1 MSGFSFGG
9 GGADGKKPT
18 GGFSFGAAPTATTPA
33 AGAAGGTPAFS
44 FGTAATPA
52 ATTTTN
58 TAAPSFS
65 FGTKPASTTTTSSV
79 GGGLF
84 GGAAPA
90 ATPAPAAPA
99 ATGSLFGKPP
109 AAAATTTT
117 AAPAATGGFSFGT
130 AKPAAAAAT
139 TTTTTSTEAAKP
151 ATTGGGL
158 FGAAPAATPT
168 AATPAAPSFSFG
180 AAKPATA
187 TPATGGSGLFG
198 ATPAPAAA
206 AGTTAAPKMGTTTGG
221 VLFGEVPS
229 GGGAP
234 AAATAAATASTPAA
248 PTTTTT
254 TTTAAATATAT
265 ATTSSALV
273 PPPVNLS
280 KPTDLV
286 GKSVGETLQYW
297 NKELAQRTADFKK
310 KAQIIADWDEQIVE
324 RRRELFEMQVDLVN
338 AKSQQDVMERQIRV
352 IEQHQEDTERAL
364 TDMENGVDRLYQQ
377 LGETLDVDRDVS
389 STARLYGL
397 AEQVSS
403 QILHIGNALRDAS
416 KTISRYQAMQEQRG
430 LRKGDGDATR
440 SLVSA
445 LNNQLIALKHI
456 DRQLDG
462 ATNRIEKD
470 RTTTFL
476 K

>member
-1 MSGFSFGG
+1 MSGFSFGAG
-9 GGADGKKPT
+9 GGEAKKPAGA
-18 GGFSFGAAPTATTPA
+18 GGFSFGGAQPTATP
-33 AGAAGGTPAFS
+33 AAGGTPAFS

-52 ATTTTN
+52 ATTTTTSTAAPSFSFGTAATPAATTTTTS

-65 FGTKPASTTTTSSV
+65 FGTKPASTTTTTST

-84 GGAAPA
+84 GAATTATTTTGGGGLFGAAPA
-90 ATPAPAAPA
+90 AAAPAAPA
-99 ATGSLFGKPP
+99 AAAPAAP
-109 AAAATTTT
+109 AAAATTT
-117 AAPAATGGFSFGT
+117 G
-130 AKPAAAAAT
+130 
-139 TTTTTSTEAAKP
+139 
-151 ATTGGGL
+151 GGGL

-180 AAKPATA
+180 AAKPATT
-187 TPATGGSGLFG
+187 TPAAGGSGLFG
-198 ATPAPAAA
+198 AAKPATTTTEAAKPAATGGSLFGAAA
-206 AGTTAAPKMGTTTGG
+206 AP
-221 VLFGEVPS
+221 
-229 GGGAP
+229 
-234 AAATAAATASTPAA
+234 ASTPAA
-248 PTTTTT
+248 PTTTTA
-254 TTTAAATATAT
+254 AAATTT
-265 ATTSSALV
+265 KSTSSALA

-280 KPTDLV
+280 RPTDLV

-397 AEQVSS
+397 AEQVSG
-403 QILHIGNALRDAS
+403 QILQIGNSLRDAS

-445 LNNQLIALKHI
+445 LNNQLSALKHI
-456 DRQLDG
+456 DRQLDL

-470 RTTTFL
+470 RFL
-476 K
+476 SSSK

>member
-1 MSGFSFGG
+1 MSGFSFGAG
-9 GGADGKKPT
+9 GGEAKKPAGA
-18 GGFSFGAAPTATTPA
+18 GGFSFGGAQPTATP
-33 AGAAGGTPAFS
+33 AAGGTPAFS

-52 ATTTTN
+52 ATTTTTSTAAPSFSFGTAAKPAATTTTTS

-65 FGTKPASTTTTSSV
+65 FGTKPASTTTTTST

-84 GGAAPA
+84 GAATTATTTTGGGGLFGAAPA
-90 ATPAPAAPA
+90 AAAPA
-99 ATGSLFGKPP
+99 AP
-109 AAAATTTT
+109 AAAATTT
-117 AAPAATGGFSFGT
+117 G
-130 AKPAAAAAT
+130 
-139 TTTTTSTEAAKP
+139 
-151 ATTGGGL
+151 GGGL

-180 AAKPATA
+180 AAKPATT
-187 TPATGGSGLFG
+187 TPAAGGSGLFG
-198 ATPAPAAA
+198 AAKPATTTTEAAKPAATGGSLFGAAA
-206 AGTTAAPKMGTTTGG
+206 AP
-221 VLFGEVPS
+221 
-229 GGGAP
+229 
-234 AAATAAATASTPAA
+234 ASTPAA
-248 PTTTTT
+248 PTTTTA
-254 TTTAAATATAT
+254 AAATTTKA
-265 ATTSSALV
+265 TSSALA

-280 KPTDLV
+280 RPTDLV

-397 AEQVSS
+397 AEQVSG
-403 QILHIGNALRDAS
+403 QILQIGNSLRDAS

-445 LNNQLIALKHI
+445 LNNQLSALKHI
-456 DRQLDG
+456 DRQLEV

-470 RTTTFL
+470 RF

>member
-1 MSGFSFGG
+1 MSGFSFGAG
-9 GGADGKKPT
+9 GGEAKKPAGA
-18 GGFSFGAAPTATTPA
+18 GGFSFGGALTPA
-33 AGAAGGTPAFS
+33 AGGTAAFSFGTAATPAATTKTTSTAAPSFS

-52 ATTTTN
+52 ATTTTTS

-65 FGTKPASTTTTSSV
+65 FGTKPASTTTTTST

-84 GGAAPA
+84 GAATTATTTTGGGGLFGAAPA
-90 ATPAPAAPA
+90 AAAPA
-99 ATGSLFGKPP
+99 AP
-109 AAAATTTT
+109 AAAATTT
-117 AAPAATGGFSFGT
+117 G
-130 AKPAAAAAT
+130 
-139 TTTTTSTEAAKP
+139 
-151 ATTGGGL
+151 GGGL

-180 AAKPATA
+180 AAKPATT
-187 TPATGGSGLFG
+187 TPAAGGSGLFG
-198 ATPAPAAA
+198 AAKPATTTTEAAKPAATGGSLFGAAA
-206 AGTTAAPKMGTTTGG
+206 AP
-221 VLFGEVPS
+221 
-229 GGGAP
+229 
-234 AAATAAATASTPAA
+234 ASTPAA
-248 PTTTTT
+248 PTTTTA
-254 TTTAAATATAT
+254 AAATTTKA
-265 ATTSSALV
+265 TSSALA

-280 KPTDLV
+280 RPTDLV

-397 AEQVSS
+397 AEQVSG
-403 QILHIGNALRDAS
+403 QILQIGNSLRDAS

-445 LNNQLIALKHI
+445 LNNQLSALKHI
-456 DRQLDG
+456 DRQLDL

-470 RTTTFL
+470 RFL
-476 K
+476 SSSK

>member
-1 MSGFSFGG
+1 MSGFSFGAG
-9 GGADGKKPT
+9 GGEAKKPAGA
-18 GGFSFGAAPTATTPA
+18 GGFSFGGAQPTATPA
-33 AGAAGGTPAFS
+33 AGGTSAFS

-52 ATTTTN
+52 ATTTTSTAAPSFSFGTAATPAATTTTTS

-65 FGTKPASTTTTSSV
+65 FGTKPASTTTTTST

-84 GGAAPA
+84 GAATTATTTTGGGGLLGAAPA
-90 ATPAPAAPA
+90 AAAPA
-99 ATGSLFGKPP
+99 AP
-109 AAAATTTT
+109 AAAATTT
-117 AAPAATGGFSFGT
+117 G
-130 AKPAAAAAT
+130 
-139 TTTTTSTEAAKP
+139 
-151 ATTGGGL
+151 GGGL
-158 FGAAPAATPT
+158 FGVAPAATPT

-180 AAKPATA
+180 AAKPATT
-187 TPATGGSGLFG
+187 TPAAGGSGLFG
-198 ATPAPAAA
+198 AAKPATTTTEAAKPAATGGSLFGAAA
-206 AGTTAAPKMGTTTGG
+206 AP
-221 VLFGEVPS
+221 
-229 GGGAP
+229 
-234 AAATAAATASTPAA
+234 ASTPAA
-248 PTTTTT
+248 PTTTTA
-254 TTTAAATATAT
+254 AAATTTKA
-265 ATTSSALV
+265 TSSALA

-280 KPTDLV
+280 RPTDLV

-397 AEQVSS
+397 AEQVSG
-403 QILHIGNALRDAS
+403 QILQIGNSLRDAS

-445 LNNQLIALKHI
+445 LNNQLSALKHI
-456 DRQLDG
+456 DRQLDL

-470 RTTTFL
+470 RFL
-476 K
+476 SSSK

>member
-1 MSGFSFGG
+1 MSGFSFGAG
-9 GGADGKKPT
+9 GGEAKKPAGA
-18 GGFSFGAAPTATTPA
+18 GGFSFGGAQPTATPA
-33 AGAAGGTPAFS
+33 AGGTSAFS

-52 ATTTTN
+52 ATTTTTS

-65 FGTKPASTTTTSSV
+65 FGTKPASTTTTTST

-84 GGAAPA
+84 GAATTATTTTGGGGLFGAAPA
-90 ATPAPAAPA
+90 AAAA
-99 ATGSLFGKPP
+99 AAP
-109 AAAATTTT
+109 AAAATTT
-117 AAPAATGGFSFGT
+117 G
-130 AKPAAAAAT
+130 
-139 TTTTTSTEAAKP
+139 
-151 ATTGGGL
+151 GGGL

-180 AAKPATA
+180 AAKPATT
-187 TPATGGSGLFG
+187 TPAAGGSGLFG
-198 ATPAPAAA
+198 AAKPATTTTEAAKPAATGGSLFGPAAA
-206 AGTTAAPKMGTTTGG
+206 P
-221 VLFGEVPS
+221 
-229 GGGAP
+229 
-234 AAATAAATASTPAA
+234 ASTPAA
-248 PTTTTT
+248 PTTTTA
-254 TTTAAATATAT
+254 AAATTTKA
-265 ATTSSALV
+265 TSSALA

-280 KPTDLV
+280 RPTDLV

-397 AEQVSS
+397 AEQVSG
-403 QILHIGNALRDAS
+403 QILQIGNSLRDAS

-445 LNNQLIALKHI
+445 LNNQLSALKHI
-456 DRQLDG
+456 DRQLDL

-470 RTTTFL
+470 RFL
-476 K
+476 SSSK

>member
-1 MSGFSFGG
+1 MSGFSFGAG
-9 GGADGKKPT
+9 GGEAKKPAGA
-18 GGFSFGAAPTATTPA
+18 GGFSFGGAQPTATPA
-33 AGAAGGTPAFS
+33 AGGTSAFS

-52 ATTTTN
+52 ATTTTSTAAPSFSFGTAATPAATTTTTS

-65 FGTKPASTTTTSSV
+65 FGTKPASTTTTTST

-84 GGAAPA
+84 GAATTATTTTGGGGLFGAAPPAAAPA
-90 ATPAPAAPA
+90 A
-99 ATGSLFGKPP
+99 P
-109 AAAATTTT
+109 AAAATTT
-117 AAPAATGGFSFGT
+117 G
-130 AKPAAAAAT
+130 
-139 TTTTTSTEAAKP
+139 
-151 ATTGGGL
+151 GGGL
-158 FGAAPAATPT
+158 FGVAPAATPT

-180 AAKPATA
+180 AAKPATT
-187 TPATGGSGLFG
+187 TPAAGGSGLFG
-198 ATPAPAAA
+198 AAKPATTTTEAAKPAATGGSLFGAAA
-206 AGTTAAPKMGTTTGG
+206 AP
-221 VLFGEVPS
+221 
-229 GGGAP
+229 
-234 AAATAAATASTPAA
+234 ASTPAA
-248 PTTTTT
+248 PTTTTA
-254 TTTAAATATAT
+254 AAATTT
-265 ATTSSALV
+265 KSTSSALA

-280 KPTDLV
+280 RPTDLV

-397 AEQVSS
+397 AEQVSG
-403 QILHIGNALRDAS
+403 QILQIGNSLRDAS

-445 LNNQLIALKHI
+445 LNNQLSALKHI
-456 DRQLDG
+456 DRQLDL

-470 RTTTFL
+470 RFL
-476 K
+476 SSSK

>member
-1 MSGFSFGG
+1 MSGFNFGG

-18 GGFSFGAAPTATTPA
+18 GGFSFGAAPTATPA

-117 AAPAATGGFSFGT
+117 ATPAATGGFSFGT

-139 TTTTTSTEAAKP
+139 TTTTTTEAAKP

-187 TPATGGSGLFG
+187 TPAIGGSGLFG

-221 VLFGEVPS
+221 GLFGG

-234 AAATAAATASTPAA
+234 AAATAAATASTPAD

-254 TTTAAATATAT
+254 TTTAAATAT

-445 LNNQLIALKHI
+445 LNNQLSALKHI

>member
-1 MSGFSFGG
+1 MSGFSFGAG
-9 GGADGKKPT
+9 GGEAKKPAGA
-18 GGFSFGAAPTATTPA
+18 GGFSFGGAQPTATPA
-33 AGAAGGTPAFS
+33 AGGTSAFS

-52 ATTTTN
+52 ATTTTSTAAPSFSFGTAASPAATTTTTS

-65 FGTKPASTTTTSSV
+65 FGTKPASTTTTTST

-84 GGAAPA
+84 GAATTATTTTGGGGLFGAAPA
-90 ATPAPAAPA
+90 AAAA
-99 ATGSLFGKPP
+99 AAP
-109 AAAATTTT
+109 AAAATTT
-117 AAPAATGGFSFGT
+117 G
-130 AKPAAAAAT
+130 
-139 TTTTTSTEAAKP
+139 
-151 ATTGGGL
+151 GGGL

-180 AAKPATA
+180 AAKPATT
-187 TPATGGSGLFG
+187 TPAAGGSGLFG
-198 ATPAPAAA
+198 AAKPATTTTEAAKPAATGGSLFGAAA
-206 AGTTAAPKMGTTTGG
+206 AP
-221 VLFGEVPS
+221 
-229 GGGAP
+229 
-234 AAATAAATASTPAA
+234 ASTPAA
-248 PTTTTT
+248 PTTTTA
-254 TTTAAATATAT
+254 AAATTT
-265 ATTSSALV
+265 KSTSSALA

-280 KPTDLV
+280 RPTDLV

-397 AEQVSS
+397 AEQVSG
-403 QILHIGNALRDAS
+403 QILQIGNSLRDAS

-445 LNNQLIALKHI
+445 LNNQLSALKHI
-456 DRQLDG
+456 DRQLDL

-470 RTTTFL
+470 RFL
-476 K
+476 SSSK

>member
-1 MSGFSFGG
+1 MSGFSFGAG
-9 GGADGKKPT
+9 GGEAKKPAGA
-18 GGFSFGAAPTATTPA
+18 GGFSFGGAQPTAATTTTSTAAPS
-33 AGAAGGTPAFS
+33 FS

-52 ATTTTN
+52 ATTTTTS

-65 FGTKPASTTTTSSV
+65 FGTKPASTTTTTST

-84 GGAAPA
+84 GAATTATTTTGGGGLFGAAPA
-90 ATPAPAAPA
+90 AAAPA
-99 ATGSLFGKPP
+99 AP
-109 AAAATTTT
+109 AAAATTT
-117 AAPAATGGFSFGT
+117 G
-130 AKPAAAAAT
+130 
-139 TTTTTSTEAAKP
+139 
-151 ATTGGGL
+151 GGGL

-180 AAKPATA
+180 AAKPATT
-187 TPATGGSGLFG
+187 TPAAGGSGLFG
-198 ATPAPAAA
+198 AAKPATTTTEAAKPASTGGSLFGAAA
-206 AGTTAAPKMGTTTGG
+206 AP
-221 VLFGEVPS
+221 
-229 GGGAP
+229 
-234 AAATAAATASTPAA
+234 ASTPAA
-248 PTTTTT
+248 PTTTTA
-254 TTTAAATATAT
+254 AAATTTKA
-265 ATTSSALV
+265 TSSALA

-280 KPTDLV
+280 RPTDLV

-397 AEQVSS
+397 AEQVSG
-403 QILHIGNALRDAS
+403 QILQIGNSLRDAS

-445 LNNQLIALKHI
+445 LNNQLSALKHI
-456 DRQLDG
+456 DRQLDL

-470 RTTTFL
+470 RFL
-476 K
+476 SSSK

>member
-1 MSGFSFGG
+1 MSGFSFGAG
-9 GGADGKKPT
+9 GGEAKKPAGA
-18 GGFSFGAAPTATTPA
+18 GGFSFGGAQPTATPA
-33 AGAAGGTPAFS
+33 AGGTSAFS

-52 ATTTTN
+52 ATTTTSTAAPSFSFGTAATPAATTTTTS

-65 FGTKPASTTTTSSV
+65 FGTKPASTTTTTST

-84 GGAAPA
+84 GAATTATTTTGGGGLFGAA
-90 ATPAPAAPA
+90 
-99 ATGSLFGKPP
+99 PP
-109 AAAATTTT
+109 AAAA
-117 AAPAATGGFSFGT
+117 AAPAAAAITTG
-130 AKPAAAAAT
+130 
-139 TTTTTSTEAAKP
+139 
-151 ATTGGGL
+151 GGGL

-187 TPATGGSGLFG
+187 TPAAGGSGLFG
-198 ATPAPAAA
+198 AAKPATTTTEAAKPAATGGSLFGAAA
-206 AGTTAAPKMGTTTGG
+206 AP
-221 VLFGEVPS
+221 
-229 GGGAP
+229 
-234 AAATAAATASTPAA
+234 ASTPAA
-248 PTTTTT
+248 PTTTTA
-254 TTTAAATATAT
+254 AAATTTKA
-265 ATTSSALV
+265 TSSALA

-280 KPTDLV
+280 RPTDLV

-397 AEQVSS
+397 AEQVSG
-403 QILHIGNALRDAS
+403 QILQIGNSLRDAS

-445 LNNQLIALKHI
+445 LNNQLSALKHI
-456 DRQLDG
+456 DRQLDL

-470 RTTTFL
+470 RFL
-476 K
+476 SSSK

>member
-1 MSGFSFGG
+1 MSGFNFGG

-18 GGFSFGAAPTATTPA
+18 GGFSFGAAPTATPA

-44 FGTAATPA
+44 FGTAVTPA

-65 FGTKPASTTTTSSV
+65 FGTKPTSTTTTSSV

-117 AAPAATGGFSFGT
+117 ATPAATGGFSFGT

-139 TTTTTSTEAAKP
+139 TTTTTIEAAKP

-221 VLFGEVPS
+221 GLFGG

-254 TTTAAATATAT
+254 TTTAAAIAT

-430 LRKGDGDATR
+430 LRRGDGDATR

-445 LNNQLIALKHI
+445 LNNQLSALKHI

>member
-1 MSGFSFGG
+1 MSGFSFGAG
-9 GGADGKKPT
+9 GGEAKKPAGA
-18 GGFSFGAAPTATTPA
+18 GGFSFGGAQPTATPA
-33 AGAAGGTPAFS
+33 AGGTSAFS

-52 ATTTTN
+52 ATTTTSTAAPSFSFGTAATPAATTTTTS

-65 FGTKPASTTTTSSV
+65 FGTKPASTTTTTST

-84 GGAAPA
+84 GAATTATTTTGGGGLFGAAA
-90 ATPAPAAPA
+90 AAAA
-99 ATGSLFGKPP
+99 AAAP
-109 AAAATTTT
+109 AAAATTT
-117 AAPAATGGFSFGT
+117 G
-130 AKPAAAAAT
+130 
-139 TTTTTSTEAAKP
+139 
-151 ATTGGGL
+151 GGGL

-180 AAKPATA
+180 AAKPATT
-187 TPATGGSGLFG
+187 TPAAGGSGLFG
-198 ATPAPAAA
+198 AAKPATTTTEAAKPAATGGSLFGAAA
-206 AGTTAAPKMGTTTGG
+206 AP
-221 VLFGEVPS
+221 
-229 GGGAP
+229 
-234 AAATAAATASTPAA
+234 ASTPAA
-248 PTTTTT
+248 PTTTTA
-254 TTTAAATATAT
+254 AAATTTKA
-265 ATTSSALV
+265 TSSALA

-280 KPTDLV
+280 RPTDLV

-397 AEQVSS
+397 AEQVSG
-403 QILHIGNALRDAS
+403 QILQIGNSLRDAS

-445 LNNQLIALKHI
+445 LNNQLSALKHI
-456 DRQLDG
+456 DRQLDL

-470 RTTTFL
+470 RFL
-476 K
+476 SSSK

>member
-1 MSGFSFGG
+1 MSGFSFGAG
-9 GGADGKKPT
+9 GGEAKKPAGA
-18 GGFSFGAAPTATTPA
+18 GGFSFRGAQPTATP
-33 AGAAGGTPAFS
+33 AAGGTPAFLFGTAATPAATTTTSTAAPSFS

-52 ATTTTN
+52 ATTTTTS

-65 FGTKPASTTTTSSV
+65 FGTKPASTTTT

-84 GGAAPA
+84 GA
-90 ATPAPAAPA
+90 AT
-99 ATGSLFGKPP
+99 T
-109 AAAATTTT
+109 ATTTT
-117 AAPAATGGFSFGT
+117 G
-130 AKPAAAAAT
+130 
-139 TTTTTSTEAAKP
+139 
-151 ATTGGGL
+151 GGGL
-158 FGAAPAATPT
+158 FGAAPAA
-168 AATPAAPSFSFG
+168 APAAPAAAATTTGRGGLFAAGGSGLFG
-180 AAKPATA
+180 AAKPATTTTEA
-187 TPATGGSGLFG
+187 AKPAATGGSLFG
-198 ATPAPAAA
+198 PAAA
-206 AGTTAAPKMGTTTGG
+206 P
-221 VLFGEVPS
+221 
-229 GGGAP
+229 
-234 AAATAAATASTPAA
+234 ASTPAA
-248 PTTTTT
+248 PTTTTAA
-254 TTTAAATATAT
+254 AAATTTKA
-265 ATTSSALV
+265 TSSALA

-280 KPTDLV
+280 RPTDLV

-397 AEQVSS
+397 AEQVSG
-403 QILHIGNALRDAS
+403 QILQIGNSLRDAS

-445 LNNQLIALKHI
+445 LNNQLSALKHI
-456 DRQLDG
+456 DRQLDL

-470 RTTTFL
+470 RFL
-476 K
+476 SSSK

>member
-1 MSGFSFGG
+1 MSGFSFGAG
-9 GGADGKKPT
+9 GGEAKKPAGA
-18 GGFSFGAAPTATTPA
+18 GGFSFGGAQPTATP
-33 AGAAGGTPAFS
+33 AAGGTPAFS

-52 ATTTTN
+52 ATTTTTSTAAPSFSFGTAATPAATTTTTS

-65 FGTKPASTTTTSSV
+65 FGTKPASTTTTTST

-84 GGAAPA
+84 GAATTATTTTGGGGLFGAAPA
-90 ATPAPAAPA
+90 AAAPA
-99 ATGSLFGKPP
+99 AP
-109 AAAATTTT
+109 AAAATTT
-117 AAPAATGGFSFGT
+117 G
-130 AKPAAAAAT
+130 
-139 TTTTTSTEAAKP
+139 
-151 ATTGGGL
+151 GGGL

-180 AAKPATA
+180 AAKPATT
-187 TPATGGSGLFG
+187 TPAAGGSGLFG
-198 ATPAPAAA
+198 AAKPATTTTEAAKPAATGGSLFGAAA
-206 AGTTAAPKMGTTTGG
+206 AP
-221 VLFGEVPS
+221 
-229 GGGAP
+229 
-234 AAATAAATASTPAA
+234 ASTPAA
-248 PTTTTT
+248 PTTTTA
-254 TTTAAATATAT
+254 AAATTTKA
-265 ATTSSALV
+265 TSSALA

-280 KPTDLV
+280 RPTDLV

-352 IEQHQEDTERAL
+352 IEQHQEDIERAL

-397 AEQVSS
+397 AEQVSG
-403 QILHIGNALRDAS
+403 QILQIGNSLRDAS

-445 LNNQLIALKHI
+445 LNNQLSALKHI
-456 DRQLDG
+456 DRQLDL

-470 RTTTFL
+470 RFL
-476 K
+476 SSSK

>member
-1 MSGFSFGG
+1 MSGFNFGG

-18 GGFSFGAAPTATTPA
+18 GGFSFGAAPTATPA

-44 FGTAATPA
+44 FGTAAAPA

-65 FGTKPASTTTTSSV
+65 FGTKPTSTTTTSSV

-117 AAPAATGGFSFGT
+117 ATPAATGGFSFGT

-139 TTTTTSTEAAKP
+139 TTTTTTEAAKP

-187 TPATGGSGLFG
+187 TPAIGGSGLFG

-221 VLFGEVPS
+221 GLFGG

-234 AAATAAATASTPAA
+234 AAATAAATASTPAD

-254 TTTAAATATAT
+254 TTTAAATAT

-430 LRKGDGDATR
+430 LRRGDGDATR

-445 LNNQLIALKHI
+445 LNNQLSALKHI

>member
-1 MSGFSFGG
+1 MSGFSFGAG
-9 GGADGKKPT
+9 GGEAKKPAGA
-18 GGFSFGAAPTATTPA
+18 GGFSFGGAQPTATPA
-33 AGAAGGTPAFS
+33 AGGTSAFS

-52 ATTTTN
+52 ATTTTSTAAPSFSFGTAATPAATTTTTS

-65 FGTKPASTTTTSSV
+65 FGTKPASTTTTTST

-84 GGAAPA
+84 GAATTATTTTGGGGLFGAAPA
-90 ATPAPAAPA
+90 AAAA
-99 ATGSLFGKPP
+99 AAP
-109 AAAATTTT
+109 AAAATTT
-117 AAPAATGGFSFGT
+117 G
-130 AKPAAAAAT
+130 
-139 TTTTTSTEAAKP
+139 
-151 ATTGGGL
+151 GGGL

-180 AAKPATA
+180 AAKPATT
-187 TPATGGSGLFG
+187 TPAAGGSGLFG
-198 ATPAPAAA
+198 AAKPATTTTEAAKPAATGGSLFGAAA
-206 AGTTAAPKMGTTTGG
+206 AP
-221 VLFGEVPS
+221 
-229 GGGAP
+229 
-234 AAATAAATASTPAA
+234 ASTPAA
-248 PTTTTT
+248 PTTTTA
-254 TTTAAATATAT
+254 AAATTT
-265 ATTSSALV
+265 KSTSSALA

-280 KPTDLV
+280 RPTDLV

-397 AEQVSS
+397 AEQVSG
-403 QILHIGNALRDAS
+403 QILQIGNSLRDAS

-445 LNNQLIALKHI
+445 LNNQLSALKHI
-456 DRQLDG
+456 DRQLDL

-470 RTTTFL
+470 RFL
-476 K
+476 SSSK

>member
-1 MSGFSFGG
+1 MSGFSFGAG
-9 GGADGKKPT
+9 GGEAKKPAGA
-18 GGFSFGAAPTATTPA
+18 GGFSFGGAQPTATPA
-33 AGAAGGTPAFS
+33 AGGTAAFSFGTAATPAATTKTTSTAAPSFS

-52 ATTTTN
+52 ATTTTTS

-65 FGTKPASTTTTSSV
+65 FGTKPASTTTTTST

-84 GGAAPA
+84 GAATTATTTTGGGGLFGAAPA
-90 ATPAPAAPA
+90 AAAPA
-99 ATGSLFGKPP
+99 AP
-109 AAAATTTT
+109 AAAATTT
-117 AAPAATGGFSFGT
+117 G
-130 AKPAAAAAT
+130 
-139 TTTTTSTEAAKP
+139 
-151 ATTGGGL
+151 GGGL

-180 AAKPATA
+180 AAKPATT
-187 TPATGGSGLFG
+187 TPAAGGSGLFG
-198 ATPAPAAA
+198 AAKPATTTTEAAKPAATGGSLFGAAA
-206 AGTTAAPKMGTTTGG
+206 AP
-221 VLFGEVPS
+221 
-229 GGGAP
+229 
-234 AAATAAATASTPAA
+234 ASTPAA
-248 PTTTTT
+248 PTTTTA
-254 TTTAAATATAT
+254 AAATTTKA
-265 ATTSSALV
+265 TSSALA

-280 KPTDLV
+280 RPTDLV

-397 AEQVSS
+397 AEQVSG
-403 QILHIGNALRDAS
+403 QILQIGNSLRDAS

-445 LNNQLIALKHI
+445 LNNQLSALKHI
-456 DRQLDG
+456 DRQLDL

-470 RTTTFL
+470 RFL
-476 K
+476 SSSK

>member
-1 MSGFSFGG
+1 MSGFSFGAG
-9 GGADGKKPT
+9 GGEAKKPAGA
-18 GGFSFGAAPTATTPA
+18 GGFSFGGAQPTATPA
-33 AGAAGGTPAFS
+33 AGGTSAFS

-52 ATTTTN
+52 ATTTTSTAAPSFSFGTAATPAATTTTTS

-65 FGTKPASTTTTSSV
+65 FGTKPASTTTTTST

-84 GGAAPA
+84 GAATTATTTTGGGGLFGAAPA
-90 ATPAPAAPA
+90 AAAPA
-99 ATGSLFGKPP
+99 AP
-109 AAAATTTT
+109 AAAATTT
-117 AAPAATGGFSFGT
+117 G
-130 AKPAAAAAT
+130 
-139 TTTTTSTEAAKP
+139 
-151 ATTGGGL
+151 GGGL

-180 AAKPATA
+180 AAKPATT
-187 TPATGGSGLFG
+187 TPAAEGSGLFG
-198 ATPAPAAA
+198 AAKPATTTTEAAKPAATGGSLFGAAA
-206 AGTTAAPKMGTTTGG
+206 AP
-221 VLFGEVPS
+221 
-229 GGGAP
+229 
-234 AAATAAATASTPAA
+234 ASTPAA
-248 PTTTTT
+248 PTTTTA
-254 TTTAAATATAT
+254 AAATTT
-265 ATTSSALV
+265 KSTSSALA

-280 KPTDLV
+280 RPTDLV

-397 AEQVSS
+397 AEQVSG
-403 QILHIGNALRDAS
+403 QILQIGNSLRDAS

-445 LNNQLIALKHI
+445 LNNQLSALKHI
-456 DRQLDG
+456 DRQLDL

-470 RTTTFL
+470 RFL
-476 K
+476 SSSK

>member
-1 MSGFSFGG
+1 MSGFSFGAG
-9 GGADGKKPT
+9 GGEAKKPAGA
-18 GGFSFGAAPTATTPA
+18 GGFSFGAQPTATP
-33 AGAAGGTPAFS
+33 AAGGTPAFS

-52 ATTTTN
+52 ATTTTTS

-65 FGTKPASTTTTSSV
+65 FGTKPASTTTTTST

-84 GGAAPA
+84 GAGTTATTTTGGGGLFGAAPA
-90 ATPAPAAPA
+90 AAPAA
-99 ATGSLFGKPP
+99 P
-109 AAAATTTT
+109 AAAATTT
-117 AAPAATGGFSFGT
+117 G
-130 AKPAAAAAT
+130 
-139 TTTTTSTEAAKP
+139 
-151 ATTGGGL
+151 GGGL

-180 AAKPATA
+180 AAKPATT
-187 TPATGGSGLFG
+187 TPAAGGSGLFG
-198 ATPAPAAA
+198 AAKPATTTTEAAKPAATGGGLFGAAA
-206 AGTTAAPKMGTTTGG
+206 AP
-221 VLFGEVPS
+221 
-229 GGGAP
+229 
-234 AAATAAATASTPAA
+234 ASTPAA
-248 PTTTTT
+248 PTTTTA
-254 TTTAAATATAT
+254 AAATTTKA
-265 ATTSSALV
+265 TSSALA

-280 KPTDLV
+280 RPTDLV

-352 IEQHQEDTERAL
+352 IEQHQEDSERAL

-397 AEQVSS
+397 AEQVSGH
-403 QILHIGNALRDAS
+403 ILQIGNSLRDAS
-416 KTISRYQAMQEQRG
+416 KTISRYQAMHEQRG

-445 LNNQLIALKHI
+445 LNNQLSALKHI
-456 DRQLDG
+456 DRQLDL

-470 RTTTFL
+470 RFL
-476 K
+476 SS

>member
-1 MSGFSFGG
+1 MSGFSFGAG
-9 GGADGKKPT
+9 GGEAKKPAGA
-18 GGFSFGAAPTATTPA
+18 GGFSFGGAQPTATP
-33 AGAAGGTPAFS
+33 AAGGTPAFS

-52 ATTTTN
+52 ATTTTTSTAAPSFSFGTAATPAATTTTTS

-65 FGTKPASTTTTSSV
+65 FGTKPASTTTTTST

-84 GGAAPA
+84 GAATTATTTTGGGGLFGAAPA
-90 ATPAPAAPA
+90 AAAPA
-99 ATGSLFGKPP
+99 AP
-109 AAAATTTT
+109 AAAATTT
-117 AAPAATGGFSFGT
+117 G
-130 AKPAAAAAT
+130 
-139 TTTTTSTEAAKP
+139 
-151 ATTGGGL
+151 GGGL

-180 AAKPATA
+180 AAKPATT
-187 TPATGGSGLFG
+187 TPAAGGSGLFG
-198 ATPAPAAA
+198 AAKPATTTTEAAKPAATGGSLFGAAA
-206 AGTTAAPKMGTTTGG
+206 AP
-221 VLFGEVPS
+221 
-229 GGGAP
+229 
-234 AAATAAATASTPAA
+234 ASTPAA
-248 PTTTTT
+248 PTTTTA
-254 TTTAAATATAT
+254 AAATTT
-265 ATTSSALV
+265 KSTSSALA

-280 KPTDLV
+280 RPTDLV

-397 AEQVSS
+397 AEQVSG
-403 QILHIGNALRDAS
+403 QILQIGNSLRDAS

-445 LNNQLIALKHI
+445 LNNQLSALKHI
-456 DRQLDG
+456 DRQLDL

-470 RTTTFL
+470 RFL
-476 K
+476 SSSK

>member
-1 MSGFSFGG
+1 MSGFSFGAG
-9 GGADGKKPT
+9 GGEAKKPAGA
-18 GGFSFGAAPTATTPA
+18 GGFSFGGAQPTATP
-33 AGAAGGTPAFS
+33 AAGGTPAFL

-52 ATTTTN
+52 ATTTTTS

-65 FGTKPASTTTTSSV
+65 FGTKPASTTTTTST

-84 GGAAPA
+84 GAATTATTTTGGGGLFGAAPA
-90 ATPAPAAPA
+90 AAPAAPA
-99 ATGSLFGKPP
+99 A
-109 AAAATTTT
+109 AAI
-117 AAPAATGGFSFGT
+117 
-130 AKPAAAAAT
+130 
-139 TTTTTSTEAAKP
+139 
-151 ATTGGGL
+151 TTGRGGL

-180 AAKPATA
+180 AAKPATT
-187 TPATGGSGLFG
+187 TPAAGGSGLFG
-198 ATPAPAAA
+198 AAKPATTTTEAAKPAATGGSLFGPAAA
-206 AGTTAAPKMGTTTGG
+206 P
-221 VLFGEVPS
+221 
-229 GGGAP
+229 
-234 AAATAAATASTPAA
+234 ASTPAA
-248 PTTTTT
+248 PTTTTAA
-254 TTTAAATATAT
+254 AAATTTKA
-265 ATTSSALV
+265 TSSALA

-280 KPTDLV
+280 RPTDLV

-310 KAQIIADWDEQIVE
+310 KAQIIADWDEQVVE

-397 AEQVSS
+397 AEQVSG
-403 QILHIGNALRDAS
+403 QILQIGNSLRDAS

-445 LNNQLIALKHI
+445 LNNQLSALKHI
-456 DRQLDG
+456 DRQLDL

-470 RTTTFL
+470 RFL
-476 K
+476 SSSK

>member
-1 MSGFSFGG
+1 MSGFSFGAG
-9 GGADGKKPT
+9 GGEAKKPAGA
-18 GGFSFGAAPTATTPA
+18 GGFSFGGAQPTATPA
-33 AGAAGGTPAFS
+33 AGGTSAFS

-52 ATTTTN
+52 ATTTTSTAAPSFSFGTAATPAATTTTTS

-65 FGTKPASTTTTSSV
+65 FGTKPASTTTTTST

-84 GGAAPA
+84 GAATTATTTTGGGGLFGAAPA
-90 ATPAPAAPA
+90 AAAPA
-99 ATGSLFGKPP
+99 AP
-109 AAAATTTT
+109 AAAATTT
-117 AAPAATGGFSFGT
+117 G
-130 AKPAAAAAT
+130 
-139 TTTTTSTEAAKP
+139 
-151 ATTGGGL
+151 GGGL

-180 AAKPATA
+180 AAKPATT
-187 TPATGGSGLFG
+187 TPAAGGSGLFG
-198 ATPAPAAA
+198 AAKPATTTTEAAKLAATGGSLFGAAA
-206 AGTTAAPKMGTTTGG
+206 AP
-221 VLFGEVPS
+221 
-229 GGGAP
+229 
-234 AAATAAATASTPAA
+234 ASTPAA
-248 PTTTTT
+248 PTTTTA
-254 TTTAAATATAT
+254 AAATTT
-265 ATTSSALV
+265 KSTSSALA

-280 KPTDLV
+280 RPTDLV

-397 AEQVSS
+397 AEQVSG
-403 QILHIGNALRDAS
+403 QILQIGNSLRDAS

-445 LNNQLIALKHI
+445 LNNQLSALKHI
-456 DRQLDG
+456 DRQLDL

-470 RTTTFL
+470 RFL
-476 K
+476 SSSK

>member
-1 MSGFSFGG
+1 MSGFSFGAG
-9 GGADGKKPT
+9 GGEAKKPAGA
-18 GGFSFGAAPTATTPA
+18 GGFSFGGAQPTATPA
-33 AGAAGGTPAFS
+33 AGGTSAFS

-52 ATTTTN
+52 ATTTTSTAAPSFSFGTAATPAATTTTTS

-65 FGTKPASTTTTSSV
+65 FGTKPASTTTTTST

-84 GGAAPA
+84 GAATTATTTTGGGGLFGAAAPA
-90 ATPAPAAPA
+90 AAPAA
-99 ATGSLFGKPP
+99 P
-109 AAAATTTT
+109 AAAATTT
-117 AAPAATGGFSFGT
+117 G
-130 AKPAAAAAT
+130 
-139 TTTTTSTEAAKP
+139 
-151 ATTGGGL
+151 GGGL

-180 AAKPATA
+180 AAKPATT
-187 TPATGGSGLFG
+187 TPAAGGSGLFG
-198 ATPAPAAA
+198 AAKPATTTTEAAKPAATGGSLFGAAA
-206 AGTTAAPKMGTTTGG
+206 AP
-221 VLFGEVPS
+221 
-229 GGGAP
+229 
-234 AAATAAATASTPAA
+234 ASTPAA
-248 PTTTTT
+248 PTTTTA
-254 TTTAAATATAT
+254 AAATTTKA
-265 ATTSSALV
+265 TSSALA

-280 KPTDLV
+280 RPTDLV

-397 AEQVSS
+397 AEQVSG
-403 QILHIGNALRDAS
+403 QILQIGNSLRDAS

-445 LNNQLIALKHI
+445 LNNQLSALKHI
-456 DRQLDG
+456 DRQLDL

-470 RTTTFL
+470 RFL
-476 K
+476 SSSK

>member
-1 MSGFSFGG
+1 MSGFSFGAG
-9 GGADGKKPT
+9 GGEAKKPAGA
-18 GGFSFGAAPTATTPA
+18 GGFSFGGAQPTATPA
-33 AGAAGGTPAFS
+33 AGGTSAFS

-52 ATTTTN
+52 ATTTTSTAAPSFSFGTAATPAATTTTTS

-65 FGTKPASTTTTSSV
+65 FGTKPASTTTTTST

-84 GGAAPA
+84 GAATTATTTTGGGGLFGAAPA
-90 ATPAPAAPA
+90 AAAPA
-99 ATGSLFGKPP
+99 AP
-109 AAAATTTT
+109 AAAATTT
-117 AAPAATGGFSFGT
+117 G
-130 AKPAAAAAT
+130 
-139 TTTTTSTEAAKP
+139 
-151 ATTGGGL
+151 GGGL

-180 AAKPATA
+180 AAKPATT
-187 TPATGGSGLFG
+187 TPAAGGSGLFG
-198 ATPAPAAA
+198 AAKPATTTTEAAKLAATGGSLFGAAA
-206 AGTTAAPKMGTTTGG
+206 AP
-221 VLFGEVPS
+221 
-229 GGGAP
+229 
-234 AAATAAATASTPAA
+234 ASTPAA
-248 PTTTTT
+248 PTTTTA
-254 TTTAAATATAT
+254 AAATTTKA
-265 ATTSSALV
+265 TSSALA

-280 KPTDLV
+280 RPTDLV

-397 AEQVSS
+397 AEQVSG
-403 QILHIGNALRDAS
+403 QILQIGNSLRDAS

-445 LNNQLIALKHI
+445 LNNQLSALKHI
-456 DRQLDG
+456 DRQLDL

-470 RTTTFL
+470 RFL
-476 K
+476 SSSK

>member
-1 MSGFSFGG
+1 MSGFNFGG

-18 GGFSFGAAPTATTPA
+18 GGFSFGAAPTATPA

-65 FGTKPASTTTTSSV
+65 FGTKPTSTTTTSSV

-117 AAPAATGGFSFGT
+117 ATPAATGGFSFGT

-139 TTTTTSTEAAKP
+139 TTTMTTEAAKP

-198 ATPAPAAA
+198 ATPTPAAA

-221 VLFGEVPS
+221 GLFGG

-234 AAATAAATASTPAA
+234 AAATAAATASTPAD

-254 TTTAAATATAT
+254 TTTAAATAT

-430 LRKGDGDATR
+430 LRRGDGDATR

-445 LNNQLIALKHI
+445 LNNQLSALKHI

>member
-1 MSGFSFGG
+1 MSGFSFGAG
-9 GGADGKKPT
+9 GGEAKKPAGA
-18 GGFSFGAAPTATTPA
+18 GGFSFGGAQPTA
-33 AGAAGGTPAFS
+33 TPAFS

-52 ATTTTN
+52 ATTTTSTAAPSFSFGTAATPAATTTTTS

-65 FGTKPASTTTTSSV
+65 FGTKPASTTTTTST

-84 GGAAPA
+84 GAATTATTTTGGGGLFGAAPA
-90 ATPAPAAPA
+90 AAAPA
-99 ATGSLFGKPP
+99 AP
-109 AAAATTTT
+109 AAAATTT
-117 AAPAATGGFSFGT
+117 G
-130 AKPAAAAAT
+130 
-139 TTTTTSTEAAKP
+139 
-151 ATTGGGL
+151 GGGL

-180 AAKPATA
+180 AAKPATT
-187 TPATGGSGLFG
+187 TPAAGGSGLFG
-198 ATPAPAAA
+198 AAKPATTTTEAAKPAATGGSLFGAAA
-206 AGTTAAPKMGTTTGG
+206 AP
-221 VLFGEVPS
+221 
-229 GGGAP
+229 
-234 AAATAAATASTPAA
+234 ASTPAA
-248 PTTTTT
+248 PTTTTA
-254 TTTAAATATAT
+254 AAATTTKA
-265 ATTSSALV
+265 TSSALA

-280 KPTDLV
+280 RPTDLV

-397 AEQVSS
+397 AEQVSG
-403 QILHIGNALRDAS
+403 QILQIGNSLRDAS

-445 LNNQLIALKHI
+445 LNNQLSALKHI
-456 DRQLDG
+456 DRQLDL

-470 RTTTFL
+470 RFL
-476 K
+476 SSSK

>member
-1 MSGFSFGG
+1 MSGFSFGAG
-9 GGADGKKPT
+9 GGEAKKPAGA
-18 GGFSFGAAPTATTPA
+18 GGFSFGGAQPTATPA
-33 AGAAGGTPAFS
+33 AGGTSAFS

-52 ATTTTN
+52 ATTTTSP
-58 TAAPSFS
+58 AAPSFS
-65 FGTKPASTTTTSSV
+65 FGTAATPAATTTTTSTAAPSFSFETKPASTTTTTST

-84 GGAAPA
+84 GAATTATTTTGGGGLFGAAPA
-90 ATPAPAAPA
+90 AAAA
-99 ATGSLFGKPP
+99 AP
-109 AAAATTTT
+109 AAAATTT
-117 AAPAATGGFSFGT
+117 G
-130 AKPAAAAAT
+130 
-139 TTTTTSTEAAKP
+139 
-151 ATTGGGL
+151 GGGL

-180 AAKPATA
+180 AAKPATT
-187 TPATGGSGLFG
+187 TPAAGGSGLFG
-198 ATPAPAAA
+198 AAKPATTTTEAAKPAATGGSLFGAAA
-206 AGTTAAPKMGTTTGG
+206 AP
-221 VLFGEVPS
+221 
-229 GGGAP
+229 
-234 AAATAAATASTPAA
+234 ASTPAA
-248 PTTTTT
+248 PTTTTA
-254 TTTAAATATAT
+254 AAATTTKA
-265 ATTSSALV
+265 TSSALA

-280 KPTDLV
+280 RPTDLV

-397 AEQVSS
+397 AEQVSG
-403 QILHIGNALRDAS
+403 QILQIGNSLRDAS

-445 LNNQLIALKHI
+445 LNNQLSALKHI
-456 DRQLDG
+456 DRQLDL

-470 RTTTFL
+470 RFL
-476 K
+476 SSSK

>member
-1 MSGFSFGG
+1 MSGFNFGG

-18 GGFSFGAAPTATTPA
+18 GGFSFGAAPTATPA

-65 FGTKPASTTTTSSV
+65 FGTKPTSTTTTSSV

-117 AAPAATGGFSFGT
+117 ATPAATGGFSFGT

-139 TTTTTSTEAAKP
+139 TTTTTTEAAKP

-221 VLFGEVPS
+221 GLFGG

-234 AAATAAATASTPAA
+234 AAATAAATASTPAD

-254 TTTAAATATAT
+254 TTTAAATAT

-430 LRKGDGDATR
+430 LRRGDGDATR

-445 LNNQLIALKHI
+445 LNNQLSALKHI

>member
-1 MSGFSFGG
+1 MSGFSFGAG
-9 GGADGKKPT
+9 GGEAKKPAGA
-18 GGFSFGAAPTATTPA
+18 GGFSFGGAQPTATPA
-33 AGAAGGTPAFS
+33 AGGTSAFS

-52 ATTTTN
+52 ATTTTSTAAPSFSFGTAATPAATTTTTS

-65 FGTKPASTTTTSSV
+65 FGTKPASTTTTTST

-84 GGAAPA
+84 GAATTATTTTGGGGLFGAAPA
-90 ATPAPAAPA
+90 AAAPA
-99 ATGSLFGKPP
+99 AP
-109 AAAATTTT
+109 AAAATTT
-117 AAPAATGGFSFGT
+117 G
-130 AKPAAAAAT
+130 
-139 TTTTTSTEAAKP
+139 
-151 ATTGGGL
+151 GGGL

-180 AAKPATA
+180 AAKPATT
-187 TPATGGSGLFG
+187 TPAAGGSGLFG
-198 ATPAPAAA
+198 AAKPATTTTEAAKPASTGGSLFGAAA
-206 AGTTAAPKMGTTTGG
+206 AP
-221 VLFGEVPS
+221 
-229 GGGAP
+229 
-234 AAATAAATASTPAA
+234 ASTPAA
-248 PTTTTT
+248 PTTTTA
-254 TTTAAATATAT
+254 AAATTTKA
-265 ATTSSALV
+265 TSSALA

-280 KPTDLV
+280 RPTDLV

-397 AEQVSS
+397 AEQVSG
-403 QILHIGNALRDAS
+403 QILQIGNSLRDAS

-445 LNNQLIALKHI
+445 LNNQLSALKHI
-456 DRQLDG
+456 DRQLDL

-470 RTTTFL
+470 RFL
-476 K
+476 SSSK

>member
-1 MSGFSFGG
+1 M
-9 GGADGKKPT
+9 DGRQTLACNVQLHMLPQ
-18 GGFSFGAAPTATTPA
+18 
-33 AGAAGGTPAFS
+33 
-44 FGTAATPA
+44 
-52 ATTTTN
+52 
-58 TAAPSFS
+58 
-65 FGTKPASTTTTSSV
+65 STLSQLT
-79 GGGLF
+79 
-84 GGAAPA
+84 
-90 ATPAPAAPA
+90 
-99 ATGSLFGKPP
+99 
-109 AAAATTTT
+109 
-117 AAPAATGGFSFGT
+117 
-130 AKPAAAAAT
+130 
-139 TTTTTSTEAAKP
+139 
-151 ATTGGGL
+151 
-158 FGAAPAATPT
+158 
-168 AATPAAPSFSFG
+168 ATPAAPSFSFG
-180 AAKPATA
+180 AAKPATE
-187 TPATGGSGLFG
+187 TPAAGGSGLFG
-198 ATPAPAAA
+198 AAKPAATGGGLFGAAA
-206 AGTTAAPKMGTTTGG
+206 AP
-221 VLFGEVPS
+221 
-229 GGGAP
+229 
-234 AAATAAATASTPAA
+234 ASTPAA
-248 PTTTTT
+248 PTTTTA
-254 TTTAAATATAT
+254 AAATT
-265 ATTSSALV
+265 TTSSALA

-397 AEQVSS
+397 AEQVSG
-403 QILHIGNALRDAS
+403 QILQIGNSLRDAS

-445 LNNQLIALKHI
+445 LNNQLSALKHI
-456 DRQLDG
+456 DRQLEV

-470 RTTTFL
+470 RFN

>member
-1 MSGFSFGG
+1 MSGFSFGAG
-9 GGADGKKPT
+9 GGEAKKPAGA
-18 GGFSFGAAPTATTPA
+18 GGFSFGGAQPTATP
-33 AGAAGGTPAFS
+33 AAGGTPAFS

-52 ATTTTN
+52 ATTTTTSTAAPSSSFGTAATPAATTTTTS

-65 FGTKPASTTTTSSV
+65 FGTKPASTTTTTST

-84 GGAAPA
+84 GAATTATTTTGGGGLFGAAPA
-90 ATPAPAAPA
+90 AAAPAAPA
-99 ATGSLFGKPP
+99 AAAPAAP
-109 AAAATTTT
+109 AAAATTT
-117 AAPAATGGFSFGT
+117 G
-130 AKPAAAAAT
+130 
-139 TTTTTSTEAAKP
+139 
-151 ATTGGGL
+151 GGGL

-180 AAKPATA
+180 AAKPATT
-187 TPATGGSGLFG
+187 TPAAGGSGLFG
-198 ATPAPAAA
+198 AAKPATTTTEAAKPAATGGSLFGAAA
-206 AGTTAAPKMGTTTGG
+206 AP
-221 VLFGEVPS
+221 
-229 GGGAP
+229 
-234 AAATAAATASTPAA
+234 ASTPAA
-248 PTTTTT
+248 PTTTTA
-254 TTTAAATATAT
+254 AAATTTKA
-265 ATTSSALV
+265 TSSALA

-280 KPTDLV
+280 RPTDLV

-397 AEQVSS
+397 AEQVSG
-403 QILHIGNALRDAS
+403 QILQIGNSLRDAS

-445 LNNQLIALKHI
+445 LNNQLSALKHI
-456 DRQLDG
+456 DRQLDL

-470 RTTTFL
+470 RFL
-476 K
+476 SSSK

>member
-1 MSGFSFGG
+1 MSGFSFGAG
-9 GGADGKKPT
+9 GGEAKKPAGA
-18 GGFSFGAAPTATTPA
+18 GGFSFGGAQPTATPA
-33 AGAAGGTPAFS
+33 AGGTSAFS

-52 ATTTTN
+52 ATTTTSTAAPSFSFGTAATPAATTTTTS

-65 FGTKPASTTTTSSV
+65 FGTKPASTTTTTST

-84 GGAAPA
+84 GAATTATTTTGGGGLFGAAPA
-90 ATPAPAAPA
+90 A
-99 ATGSLFGKPP
+99 P
-109 AAAATTTT
+109 AAAATTT
-117 AAPAATGGFSFGT
+117 G
-130 AKPAAAAAT
+130 
-139 TTTTTSTEAAKP
+139 
-151 ATTGGGL
+151 GGGL

-180 AAKPATA
+180 AAKPATT
-187 TPATGGSGLFG
+187 TPAAGGSGLFG
-198 ATPAPAAA
+198 AAKPATTTTEAAKPAATGGSLFGAAA
-206 AGTTAAPKMGTTTGG
+206 AP
-221 VLFGEVPS
+221 
-229 GGGAP
+229 
-234 AAATAAATASTPAA
+234 ASTPAA
-248 PTTTTT
+248 PTTTTA
-254 TTTAAATATAT
+254 AAATTTKA
-265 ATTSSALV
+265 TSSALA

-280 KPTDLV
+280 RPTDLV

-397 AEQVSS
+397 AEQVSG
-403 QILHIGNALRDAS
+403 QILQIGNSLRDAS

-445 LNNQLIALKHI
+445 LNNQLSALKHI
-456 DRQLDG
+456 DRQLDL

-470 RTTTFL
+470 RFL
-476 K
+476 SSSK

>member
-1 MSGFSFGG
+1 MSGFSFGAG
-9 GGADGKKPT
+9 GGEAKKPAGA
-18 GGFSFGAAPTATTPA
+18 GGFSFGGAQPTATPA
-33 AGAAGGTPAFS
+33 AGGTSAFS

-52 ATTTTN
+52 ATTTTSTAAPSFSFGTAATPAATTTTTS

-65 FGTKPASTTTTSSV
+65 FGTKPASTTTTTST

-84 GGAAPA
+84 GAATTATTTTGGGGLFGAAPA
-90 ATPAPAAPA
+90 AAAPA
-99 ATGSLFGKPP
+99 AP
-109 AAAATTTT
+109 AAAATTT
-117 AAPAATGGFSFGT
+117 G
-130 AKPAAAAAT
+130 
-139 TTTTTSTEAAKP
+139 
-151 ATTGGGL
+151 GGGL

-180 AAKPATA
+180 AAKPATT
-187 TPATGGSGLFG
+187 TPAAGGSGLFG
-198 ATPAPAAA
+198 AAKPATTTTEAAKTAATGGSLFGAAA
-206 AGTTAAPKMGTTTGG
+206 AP
-221 VLFGEVPS
+221 
-229 GGGAP
+229 
-234 AAATAAATASTPAA
+234 ASTPAA
-248 PTTTTT
+248 PTTTTA
-254 TTTAAATATAT
+254 AAATTTKA
-265 ATTSSALV
+265 TSSALA

-280 KPTDLV
+280 RPTDLV

-397 AEQVSS
+397 AEQVSG
-403 QILHIGNALRDAS
+403 QILQIGNSLRDAS

-445 LNNQLIALKHI
+445 LNNQLSALKHI
-456 DRQLDG
+456 DRQLDL

-470 RTTTFL
+470 RFL
-476 K
+476 SSSK

>member
-1 MSGFSFGG
+1 MSGFSFGAG
-9 GGADGKKPT
+9 GGEAKKPAGA
-18 GGFSFGAAPTATTPA
+18 GGFSFGAQPTATP
-33 AGAAGGTPAFS
+33 AAGGTPAFS

-52 ATTTTN
+52 ATTTT
-58 TAAPSFS
+58 TSTAAPSFSFGTAATPAATTTTTSIAAPSFS
-65 FGTKPASTTTTSSV
+65 FGTKPASTTTTTST

-84 GGAAPA
+84 GAGTTATTTTGGGGLFGAAPA
-90 ATPAPAAPA
+90 AA
-99 ATGSLFGKPP
+99 P
-109 AAAATTTT
+109 AAAATTT
-117 AAPAATGGFSFGT
+117 G
-130 AKPAAAAAT
+130 
-139 TTTTTSTEAAKP
+139 
-151 ATTGGGL
+151 GGGL

-180 AAKPATA
+180 AAKPATT
-187 TPATGGSGLFG
+187 TPAAGGSGLFG
-198 ATPAPAAA
+198 AAKPATTTTEAAKPAATGGGLFGAAA
-206 AGTTAAPKMGTTTGG
+206 AP
-221 VLFGEVPS
+221 
-229 GGGAP
+229 
-234 AAATAAATASTPAA
+234 ASTPAA
-248 PTTTTT
+248 PTTTTA
-254 TTTAAATATAT
+254 AAATTTKA
-265 ATTSSALV
+265 TSSALA

-280 KPTDLV
+280 RPTDLV

-397 AEQVSS
+397 AEQVSGH
-403 QILHIGNALRDAS
+403 ILQIGNSLRDAS
-416 KTISRYQAMQEQRG
+416 KTISRYQAMHEQRG

-445 LNNQLIALKHI
+445 LNNQLSALKHI
-456 DRQLDG
+456 DRQLDL

-470 RTTTFL
+470 RFL
-476 K
+476 SS

>member
-1 MSGFSFGG
+1 MSGFSFGAG
-9 GGADGKKPT
+9 GGEAKKPAGA
-18 GGFSFGAAPTATTPA
+18 GGFSFGGAQPTATPA
-33 AGAAGGTPAFS
+33 AGGTSAFS

-52 ATTTTN
+52 ATTTTSTAAPSFSFGTAATPAATTTTTS

-65 FGTKPASTTTTSSV
+65 FGTKPASTTTTTST

-84 GGAAPA
+84 GAATTATTTTGGGGLFGAAPA
-90 ATPAPAAPA
+90 AAAPA
-99 ATGSLFGKPP
+99 AP
-109 AAAATTTT
+109 AAAATTT
-117 AAPAATGGFSFGT
+117 G
-130 AKPAAAAAT
+130 
-139 TTTTTSTEAAKP
+139 
-151 ATTGGGL
+151 GGGL

-180 AAKPATA
+180 AAKPATT
-187 TPATGGSGLFG
+187 TPAAGGSGLFG
-198 ATPAPAAA
+198 AAKPATTTTEAAKPAATGGSLFGAAA
-206 AGTTAAPKMGTTTGG
+206 AP
-221 VLFGEVPS
+221 
-229 GGGAP
+229 
-234 AAATAAATASTPAA
+234 ASTPAA

-254 TTTAAATATAT
+254 AAATTTKA
-265 ATTSSALV
+265 TSSALA

-280 KPTDLV
+280 RPTDLV

-397 AEQVSS
+397 AEQVSG
-403 QILHIGNALRDAS
+403 QILQIGNSLRDAS

-445 LNNQLIALKHI
+445 LNNQLSALKHI
-456 DRQLDG
+456 DRQLDL

-470 RTTTFL
+470 RFL
-476 K
+476 SSSK

>member
-1 MSGFSFGG
+1 MSGFSFGAG
-9 GGADGKKPT
+9 GGEAKKPAGA
-18 GGFSFGAAPTATTPA
+18 GGFSFGGAQPTATPA
-33 AGAAGGTPAFS
+33 AGGTSAFS

-52 ATTTTN
+52 ATTTTSTAAPSFSFGTAATPAATTTTTS

-65 FGTKPASTTTTSSV
+65 FGTKPASTTTTTST

-84 GGAAPA
+84 GAATTATTTTGGGGLFGAAA
-90 ATPAPAAPA
+90 AAAA
-99 ATGSLFGKPP
+99 AAAP
-109 AAAATTTT
+109 AAAATTT
-117 AAPAATGGFSFGT
+117 G
-130 AKPAAAAAT
+130 
-139 TTTTTSTEAAKP
+139 
-151 ATTGGGL
+151 GGGL

-180 AAKPATA
+180 AAKPATT
-187 TPATGGSGLFG
+187 TPAAGGSGLFG
-198 ATPAPAAA
+198 AAKPATTTTEAAKLAATGGSLFGAAA
-206 AGTTAAPKMGTTTGG
+206 AP
-221 VLFGEVPS
+221 
-229 GGGAP
+229 
-234 AAATAAATASTPAA
+234 ASTPAA
-248 PTTTTT
+248 PTTTTA
-254 TTTAAATATAT
+254 AAATTT
-265 ATTSSALV
+265 KSTSSALA

-280 KPTDLV
+280 RPTDLV

-397 AEQVSS
+397 AEQVSG
-403 QILHIGNALRDAS
+403 QILQIGNSLRDAS

-445 LNNQLIALKHI
+445 LNNQLSALKHI
-456 DRQLDG
+456 DRQLDL

-470 RTTTFL
+470 RFL
-476 K
+476 SSSK

>member
-1 MSGFSFGG
+1 MSGFSFGAG
-9 GGADGKKPT
+9 GGEAKKPAGA
-18 GGFSFGAAPTATTPA
+18 GGFSFGGAQPTATPA
-33 AGAAGGTPAFS
+33 AGGTSAFS

-52 ATTTTN
+52 ATTTTSTAAPSFSFGTAATPAATTTTTS

-65 FGTKPASTTTTSSV
+65 FGTKPASTTTTTST

-84 GGAAPA
+84 GAATTATTTTGGGGLFGAAPA
-90 ATPAPAAPA
+90 AAAA
-99 ATGSLFGKPP
+99 AAP
-109 AAAATTTT
+109 AAAATTT
-117 AAPAATGGFSFGT
+117 G
-130 AKPAAAAAT
+130 
-139 TTTTTSTEAAKP
+139 
-151 ATTGGGL
+151 GGGL

-180 AAKPATA
+180 AAKPATT
-187 TPATGGSGLFG
+187 TPAAGGSGLFG
-198 ATPAPAAA
+198 AAKPATTTTEAAKPAATGGSLFGAAA
-206 AGTTAAPKMGTTTGG
+206 AP
-221 VLFGEVPS
+221 
-229 GGGAP
+229 
-234 AAATAAATASTPAA
+234 ASTPAA

-254 TTTAAATATAT
+254 AAATTTKA
-265 ATTSSALV
+265 TSSALA

-280 KPTDLV
+280 RPTDLV

-397 AEQVSS
+397 AEQVSG
-403 QILHIGNALRDAS
+403 QILQIGNSLRDAS

-445 LNNQLIALKHI
+445 LNNQLSALKHI
-456 DRQLDG
+456 DRQLDL

-470 RTTTFL
+470 RFL
-476 K
+476 SSSK

>member
-1 MSGFSFGG
+1 MSGFNFGG

-18 GGFSFGAAPTATTPA
+18 GGFSFGAAPTATPA

-65 FGTKPASTTTTSSV
+65 FGTKPTSTTTTSSV

-117 AAPAATGGFSFGT
+117 ATPAATGGFSFGT

-139 TTTTTSTEAAKP
+139 TTTMTTEAAKP

-221 VLFGEVPS
+221 GLFGG

-234 AAATAAATASTPAA
+234 AAATAAATASTPAD

-254 TTTAAATATAT
+254 TTTAAATAT

-430 LRKGDGDATR
+430 LRRGDGDATR

-445 LNNQLIALKHI
+445 LNNQLSALKHI

>member
-1 MSGFSFGG
+1 MSGFSFGAG
-9 GGADGKKPT
+9 GGEAKKPAGA
-18 GGFSFGAAPTATTPA
+18 GGFSFGGAQPTATPA
-33 AGAAGGTPAFS
+33 AGGTSFS

-52 ATTTTN
+52 ATTTTSTAAPSFSFGTAATPAATTTTTS

-65 FGTKPASTTTTSSV
+65 FGTKPASTTTTTST

-84 GGAAPA
+84 GAATTATTTTGGGGLFGAAPA
-90 ATPAPAAPA
+90 AAAPA
-99 ATGSLFGKPP
+99 AP
-109 AAAATTTT
+109 AAAATTT
-117 AAPAATGGFSFGT
+117 G
-130 AKPAAAAAT
+130 
-139 TTTTTSTEAAKP
+139 
-151 ATTGGGL
+151 GGGL

-180 AAKPATA
+180 AAKPATT
-187 TPATGGSGLFG
+187 TPAAGGSGLFG
-198 ATPAPAAA
+198 AAKPATTTTEAAKPAATGGSLFGAAA
-206 AGTTAAPKMGTTTGG
+206 AP
-221 VLFGEVPS
+221 
-229 GGGAP
+229 
-234 AAATAAATASTPAA
+234 ASTPAA
-248 PTTTTT
+248 PTTTTA
-254 TTTAAATATAT
+254 AAATTTKA
-265 ATTSSALV
+265 TSSALA

-280 KPTDLV
+280 RPTDLV

-397 AEQVSS
+397 AEQVSG
-403 QILHIGNALRDAS
+403 QILQIGNSLRDAS

-445 LNNQLIALKHI
+445 LNNQLSALKHI
-456 DRQLDG
+456 DRQLDL

-470 RTTTFL
+470 RFL
-476 K
+476 SSSK